1 VIPASFE
8 GPWRPTE
15 QEKRENIMLS
25 AIQAMQSADTQT
37 TGKTTPSATDAMGKD
52 AFLKIFLAQMQHQD
66 PLNPMEG
73 TEFTAQLA
81 QFSSLEQLYNV
92 NENLESLKGAEDDAN
107 RSDALNYIGKEIM
120 AKGDQ
125 LSLGDAGSATGAF
138 QIQESADCTVQ
149 VVDSA
154 GNLVRSIPLGT
165 LDAGQH
171 TFDWDGLNSSGLQQP
186 SGVYSFTVSAVG
198 ETGDAVLADTMA
210 SGKVTRVSVEGESPV
225 LYLGDMPVDFDQV
238 LDITLPEERDGS

>member
-1 VIPASFE
+1 MI
-8 GPWRPTE
+8 
-15 QEKRENIMLS
+15 S
-25 AIQAMQSADTQT
+25 AIQAIQSNDTQT
-37 TGKTTPSATDAMGKD
+37 TGKTTQAATDTMGKD
-52 AFLKIFLAQMQHQD
+52 AFLKIFLAQMQNQD

-92 NENLESLKGAEDDAN
+92 NENLESLKDVENDAN
-107 RSDALNYIGKEIM
+107 RSDALNYIGKNIV
-120 AKGDQ
+120 AQGDQ

-154 GNLVRSIPLGT
+154 GNIVRSIPLGT

-171 TFDWDGLNSSGLQQP
+171 SFEWDGLGSSGLQQP
-186 SGVYSFTVSAVG
+186 NGVYSFAVSAVG
-198 ETGDAVLADTMA
+198 ASGASVLADTMA
-210 SGKVTRVSVEGESPV
+210 SGTVTRVNLEGASPI
-225 LYLGDMPVDFDQV
+225 LYLGDIPVNLAQI
-238 LDITLPEERDGS
+238 LDIALPQTSDGS